1 MDGAVLE
8 DCSAFKRPHH
18 RGGWGPKRASFK
30 VLFMYLFLKIC
41 LCFYVCGEVCTK
53 SHDFGYPMR
62 LEVMELG
69 LQVAAS

>member
-1 MDGAVLE
+1 
-8 DCSAFKRPHH
+8 
-18 RGGWGPKRASFK
+18 
-30 VLFMYLFLKIC
+30 MYLFLKIC